1 MRKHRLQDIVLGML
15 LMALVMG
22 LAVPA
27 LAAVTTRTLNANYM
41 DIKIVVDGAPITPT
55 DVNGNLVEPFAV
67 DGTTYLPVRA
77 VGEALGKE
85 VTWDG
90 NTNTVYVGEVPA
102 GAIKNWVGAANPKT
116 FGVYGG
122 FYFATAN
129 ELPNTF
135 KAIEETGAT
144 VNPRGNASSG
154 LEVRVGGFA
163 TEPFALVYNDDDEL
177 CIEGLHF
184 YLGWSKKG
192 SYKIVVRG
200 MLQDVI
206 SDPSDIDSIM
216 GLVEKADELFAIMS
230 DPSASDEEGQA
241 ANRELENLFSVD
253 LTFNDGQVEFKS
265 EHIYQ
270 FNCVSAELKVSD
282 WPYYHA
288 DLIIKN
294 K

>member
-1 MRKHRLQDIVLGML
+1 MRKHRLQDIVLGMV

-90 NTNTVYVGEVPA
+90 NTNTVYVGEVPP
-102 GAIKNWVGAANPKT
+102 GAIKNWVGVANSET
-116 FGVYGG
+116 FGILGG
-122 FYFATAN
+122 FYNATAN
-129 ELPNTF
+129 ELPNAF
-135 KAIEETGAT
+135 KAIEETGAR
-144 VNPRGNASSG
+144 VNPRG
-154 LEVRVGGFA
+154 RVGGGPLEVVLGFN
-163 TEPFALVYNDDDEL
+163 TEPFALVDDYEEDEVR
-177 CIEGLHF
+177 IEGLHF
-184 YLGWSKKG
+184 YLGESCP
-192 SYKIVVRG
+192 YKTIVRG

-206 SDPSDIDSIM
+206 SDPADVNSIM
-216 GLVEKADELFAIMS
+216 GLVEKADELFATMN
-230 DPSASDEEGQA
+230 DRSAGQEEKKA

-253 LTFNDGQVEFKS
+253 LTFDEAQVEFKS

-270 FNCVSAELKVSD
+270 FNCVSAELKVSN